1 MVEVTCEK
9 TINLVFWITTNM
21 RHLYSFWVLFFC
33 YSVDSSIHPLNN
45 WDLMVINISQ
55 SCTWSYISN
64 TRKSVSSDIQTLRR
78 GLKKRGAAECFK
90 PTSKCLD
97 IWWNTLP
104 HVWYSF
110 SKLIF
115 LQEWLKIILGEIQI
129 PNFLFCYHEL
139 LINLRT
145 CIWTWY
151 MQRNG
156 PSVKEIPQFNSAKV
170 IVEGGL
176 WLMPKLITNY
186 LYIFVE

>member
-9 TINLVFWITTNM
+9 TVNLVFWNRTNM

-64 TRKSVSSDIQTLRR
+64 TRKSVSSDIQTLKR

-110 SKLIF
+110 SKLILF
-115 LQEWLKIILGEIQI
+115 SSRMIKNNSWRNSNSK
-129 PNFLFCYHEL
+129 PPFLFSWV
-139 LINLRT
+139 INEFENM
-145 CIWTWY
+145 Y
-151 MQRNG
+151 MNM
-156 PSVKEIPQFNSAKV
+156 IYA
-170 IVEGGL
+170 
-176 WLMPKLITNY
+176 
-186 LYIFVE
+186 